1 MRIAYK
7 ITADGANIT
16 ELVADRLLSC
26 EITDQAGVKSDRLT
40 ITLDDRDERI
50 EIPQTGAELQVW
62 LGYVGQ
68 ALVSMGRFTVDE
80 VEVRG
85 PAREMTI
92 RANAADMTG
101 EIKSP
106 KERSWDGVSLGD
118 VVRKI
123 ANEHR
128 LTPAISSDLAA
139 VQLGHV
145 DQTESDMQLLTRLC
159 GEQGA
164 TCKVADGRLVVAKR
178 ASGKSAGG
186 GDLPVARI
194 SAGDCAEWTASIT
207 ERGRYKTVIAQWH
220 DLKAGKRSEE
230 RAGSGKP
237 ELTMKH
243 TYQSRDAAKRA
254 AKSRLEAMNRSG
266 SKLNVTGL
274 VGDPTM
280 SAEMKA
286 TLAGFRAGVDGDGW
300 VLNSVTHSFSSSGYT
315 CALEIEKKD

>member
-1 MRIAYK
+1 MKIAYK
-7 ITADGANIT
+7 ITADGSNIT
-16 ELVADRLLSC
+16 DLVKDRLLSC
-26 EITDQAGVKSDRLT
+26 EITDQAGVNSDRLT
-40 ITLDDRDERI
+40 LTLDDRDQRI
-50 EIPQTGAELQVW
+50 EIPETGAEVQVS
-62 LGYVGQ
+62 LGYDGQ
-68 ALVSMGRFTVDE
+68 ALVSMGKFIVDE

-101 EIKSP
+101 EIKAP

-123 ANEHR
+123 AGEHS
-128 LTPAISSDLAA
+128 LTPAISADLAD

-159 GEQGA
+159 SEQGA
-164 TCKVADGRLVVAKR
+164 TCKVADGRLAVAKR
-178 ASGKSAGG
+178 AGGKSAAGS
-186 GDLPVARI
+186 DLPVASI
-194 SAGDCAEWTASIT
+194 AASDCADWSATIA

-220 DLKAGKRSEE
+220 DLKSGRRSEE

-237 ELTMKH
+237 ELTLKH

-254 AKSRLEAMNRSG
+254 AKSKLEAANRGG
-266 SKLNVTGL
+266 SKVQITAL

-280 SAEMKA
+280 SAELSA
-286 TLAGFRAGVDGDGW
+286 VLTGFRDGIDGDGW
-300 VLNSVTHSFSSSGYT
+300 VINGVTHSFTGSGYT
-315 CALEIEKKD
+315 CSLELEQKE